1 MNDSPIVLNDNDVNR
16 VFGYTL
22 KKTFAKYQ
30 KMKSN
35 NQNDN
40 VIKGIYDML
49 EDMRTDVTS
58 VIHDKQYMR
67 MYYPLDDAVRNK
79 GRLTLI
85 SPFYVK
91 HLSNLLRYARDAIV
105 KHNISD
111 DVLLPLNADII
122 GLTKR
127 ENEQNQY
134 EDITQLI
141 LTSRNRIK
149 NLELTVNIRKDIIWE
164 LMDRMID
171 ACFGRLIRQYRQN
184 NLKRVNDVTFRTEIA
199 VKSEKKRK
207 KE

>member
-1 MNDSPIVLNDNDVNR
+1 MRYSRDTIVE
-16 VFGYTL
+16 
-22 KKTFAKYQ
+22 
-30 KMKSN
+30 N
-35 NQNDN
+35 N
-40 VIKGIYDML
+40 K
-49 EDMRTDVTS
+49 
-58 VIHDKQYMR
+58 
-67 MYYPLDDAVRNK
+67 
-79 GRLTLI
+79 
-85 SPFYVK
+85 
-91 HLSNLLRYARDAIV
+91 
-105 KHNISD
+105 SD

-122 GLTKR
+122 GLMKR